1 MNAIIKVIANIKN
14 IEKET
19 EAMKNIGH
27 ILLLMTMTVTL
38 EVKGENQGL
47 DQDLV
52 TENQENVSPEEI
64 KIR

>member
-27 ILLLMTMTVTL
+27 ILLLMTMTVAL
-38 EVKGENQGL
+38 EVKGENQGH